1 MHADPHSRCQLAPP
15 IEGPPPG
22 KPHLLELDRATRAR
36 RKAVADEKAVVWN
49 VTFDDS
55 SVVLDNIE
63 LKDGAVVLSAS
74 SSARGERERAIL
86 ADALAGL
93 VGAPLTEIQTVEQMH
108 ASRRRAPRS
117 WPARLGGLAQA
128 PGEPL
133 QPHAQSGRPDVDLR
147 FHLALERA
155 WDRVPS
161 GLTSGKAVLH
171 SFAVTGPTERFAP

>member
-108 ASRRRAPRS
+108 ASRRACGRRDLVVWLKHLENRS
-117 WPARLGGLAQA
+117 SHTLN
-128 PGEPL
+128 PGDPMSTYDFTWL
-133 QPHAQSGRPDVDLR
+133 
-147 FHLALERA
+147 
-155 WDRVPS
+155 
-161 GLTSGKAVLH
+161 
-171 SFAVTGPTERFAP
+171 